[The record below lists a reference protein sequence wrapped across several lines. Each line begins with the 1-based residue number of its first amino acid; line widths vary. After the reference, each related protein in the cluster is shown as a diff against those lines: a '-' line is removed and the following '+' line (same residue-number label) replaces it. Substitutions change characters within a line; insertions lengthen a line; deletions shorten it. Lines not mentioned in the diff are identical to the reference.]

1 VKPGLED
8 YESRQAILLMYLAEE
23 LPEADRVEVD
33 RRIAEDASVRIEL
46 EALRQMQAS
55 IWAGLGDLDRQSR
68 PPVPD
73 SVVNRRVGR
82 LIKDWLKARSEIPAP
97 IPMPRRQMH
106 WIRYGVAVAAML
118 LIGFFL
124 WPRERSLTEA
134 SRPLSITQ
142 PDDSTMADNT
152 NTDDATAPADASQN
166 DQVALLSESFGA
178 DSAFGDAS
186 TGERLAALTDTTNDP
201 TNNQ

>member
-1 VKPGLED
+1 MKPELED
-8 YESRQAILLMYLAEE
+8 YDSRQAILLMYLAEE

-55 IWAGLGDLDRQSR
+55 IWTGLGDLDRRSR

-82 LIKDWLKARSEIPAP
+82 LIKDWLTARSEIPAP
-97 IPMPRRQMH
+97 IPIPRRQMH
-106 WIRYGVAVAAML
+106 WVRYGLAVAAML

-124 WPRERSLTEA
+124 WPREGGLTEA
-134 SRPLSITQ
+134 NHPITTTLQ
-142 PDDSTMADNT
+142 DDSTMADN
-152 NTDDATAPADASQN
+152 NGGDVSAPVDTSQN
-166 DQVALLSESFGA
+166 DQVAMLSDSFGA